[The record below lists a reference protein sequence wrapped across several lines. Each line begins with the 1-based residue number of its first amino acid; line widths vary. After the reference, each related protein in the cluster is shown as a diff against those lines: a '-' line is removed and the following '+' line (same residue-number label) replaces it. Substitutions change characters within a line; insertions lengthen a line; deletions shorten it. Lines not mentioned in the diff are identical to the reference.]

1 MVDSLLAG
9 KSMMTGITL
18 CVLNFKGKIFV
29 FLVGKKICG
38 VLIFMDKRVPQNPQK
53 FMRHEI

>member
-9 KSMMTGITL
+9 KSMMTGITR

-38 VLIFMDKRVPQNPQK
+38 VLIFMDKRVPQK
-53 FMRHEI
+53 FMRYEI